1 MTNSDRGPNV
11 RFIQT
16 CPSFKIRNSKPLHK
30 KDILELIDERPN
42 EHALKSDFIAWFYA
56 ILNGSGGA
64 TLRLKVKPRLMR
76 STRVT
81 MLQAHCLRN
90 TIKQH
95 SFDAWQPLLHC
106 RIVKSL
112 FEIRNRIRDD
122 EKLASD
128 DIDHRCV

>member
-1 MTNSDRGPNV
+1 V

-30 KDILELIDERPN
+30 KNILELTDEHAN
-42 EHALKSDFIAWFYA
+42 EHALKSDSIAWFYA

-81 MLQAHCLRN
+81 MLRSHCLRN
-90 TIKQH
+90 TIKQR
-95 SFDAWQPLLHC
+95 SFDAWQPLQDC
-106 RIVKSL
+106 KV
-112 FEIRNRIRDD
+112 F
-122 EKLASD
+122 
-128 DIDHRCV
+128 V